1 MKRLPMVLVTVAMT
15 LAACG
20 GSSSSGGGSAQISPP
35 PNSELL
41 TAGTLTIASDVSYP
55 PQESMKEGTNTP
67 EGFDIDIGD
76 AIGKKL
82 GLKVV
87 WQNQGF
93 DTIIDG
99 LIAKKYDIIIS
110 AVTINDERKQKV
122 DFVPYFR
129 AGESFVVTKGSSKH
143 PKQLPDLCGLN
154 VAVEKGTSE
163 LDEANGLNKSGGTCA
178 SNQVKVQAFD
188 KDTDALR
195 ELKKG
200 SVDVHFTDSPVA
212 GFETRHD
219 SGLALSGGVIEI
231 APEGI
236 VVRKGDTAMEDP
248 ISKAFKAI
256 EDDGTYDSIL
266 KKWGLQDGDI
276 RKTS

>member
-1 MKRLPMVLVTVAMT
+1 MTRFRLVLVTMAIT

-20 GSSSSGGGSAQISPP
+20 GTITTGGGTSSVSPP

-67 EGFDIDIGD
+67 EGFDMDVGD
-76 AIGKKL
+76 EIGKKM

-129 AGESFVVTKGSSKH
+129 AGESFVVIKGSSKH
-143 PKQLPDLCGLN
+143 PTQLSDLCGLT
-154 VAVEKGTSE
+154 VAVEKGTAE

-178 SNQVKVQAFD
+178 SKNVKIQAFD

-200 SVDVHFTDSPVA
+200 SVDGHFTGSPVA
-212 GFETRHD
+212 CFEMRHD

-236 VVRKGDTAMEDP
+236 RVRKGDTAIEDP

-256 EDDGTYDSIL
+256 EDDGTYNTIL